1 MLQWLKSTCFT
12 GAMSPAGEAMKMIAK
27 LTGAESKTFRIPS
40 AWRSFMPDRY
50 AASTGITP
58 DFVYLAYRSWGRGFQ
73 AKNCNTFTVTN

>member
-1 MLQWLKSTCFT
+1 
-12 GAMSPAGEAMKMIAK
+12 
-27 LTGAESKTFRIPS
+27 
-40 AWRSFMPDRY
+40 MPDRY